1 MIKILLY
8 GSSGKMGESVINIVK
23 GSADFEIA
31 AGVDSCAP
39 SEPMP
44 FPVFAKISDCDVPAD
59 IIIDFSTAEAVL
71 DAVDYAVLKEV
82 PIIICTTAL
91 TDETICRIDEAAKT
105 IPVLRS
111 ANMSIGINLLM
122 GLLKKCAVIL
132 NDAGFDIEIV
142 EKHHRRK
149 IDAPS
154 GTALM
159 LADAINEAAGG
170 KFNYVYDRESIR
182 EKRGDNDLGIISLR
196 GGTIA
201 GEHDVIFAGENEIV
215 ELNHRALSNDVFSQG
230 TLLAVKFLVGK
241 APGTYDMED
250 IFNEI

>member
-8 GSSGKMGESVINIVK
+8 GSSGKMGEAVMRVVK
-23 GSADFEIA
+23 DSADFEIA
-31 AGVDSCAP
+31 AGVDSCSP
-39 SEPMP
+39 SEPLP
-44 FPVFAKISDCDVPAD
+44 FPAFLNINDCNIPVDV
-59 IIIDFSTAEAVL
+59 IIDFSTAEAVQ
-71 DAVDYAVLKEV
+71 DAVDYAVLKGI

-91 TDETICRIDEAAKT
+91 SDETLRKIDKASKI
-105 IPVLRS
+105 IPILRS

-122 GLLKKCAVIL
+122 GMLKKCSVIL
-132 NDAGFDIEIV
+132 SNAGFDIEIV

-159 LADAINEAAGG
+159 LADAINEASDG
-170 KFNYVYDRESIR
+170 KFNYVYERESVD
-182 EKRGDNDLGIISLR
+182 EKRSDDHLGIMSLR

-215 ELNHRALSNDVFSQG
+215 ELNHRALSNDVFAKG
-230 TLLAVKFLVGK
+230 ALLAARFLIDK
-241 APGTYDMED
+241 IPGTYNMED
-250 IFNEI
+250 LFDEM

>member
-8 GSSGKMGESVINIVK
+8 GSSGKMGESVMNTVK
-23 GSADFEIA
+23 GSGDFEIA

-39 SEPMP
+39 SKPMP
-44 FPVFAKISDCDVPAD
+44 FLTFTKISDCDIPVD
-59 IIIDFSTAEAVL
+59 IIIDFSTAEAIPAV
-71 DAVDYAVLKEV
+71 VDYAVLKKI

-91 TDETICRIDEAAKT
+91 TDETICKINEAAKT

-122 GLLKKCAVIL
+122 GLLKKCSVIL
-132 NDAGFDIEIV
+132 SDAGFDIEIV

-159 LADAINEAAGG
+159 LADAINETANG
-170 KFNYVYDRESIR
+170 KFNYVYERESVH
-182 EKRGDNDLGIISLR
+182 EKRGDNDLGIMSLR

-230 TLLAVKFLVGK
+230 ALLAAKFLVDK
-241 APGTYDMED
+241 KPGIYSMED
-250 IFNEI
+250 IFNEK